1 MTQVVIFDFDGTI
14 ANTLDSILKLFN
26 EIASD
31 HDLPVIKDSD
41 KEKVRNLSAREL
53 ISEYHI
59 SPWKL
64 LQLTKSILPKLKNNI
79 KDISIVVG
87 MIEVF
92 KDLKKRGIKIG
103 IVTSNSQ
110 ENVEL
115 FLKSQ
120 NVTQIDFIHSEKS
133 LFGKGKVLNHL
144 IKDQKLNRQE
154 VVYIGD
160 EVRDIEAA
168 RTAGISIIAVTWGFN
183 SEKRLEQSKPDYL
196 ITKPKQILQKVDS
209 RG

>member
-31 HDLPVIKDSD
+31 YNLPIIKDSD
-41 KEKVRNLSAREL
+41 KEKIRNFSAKEL
-53 ISEYHI
+53 VKEYRI

-64 LQLTKSILPKLKNNI
+64 LQLTKDILPKLKKNI
-79 KDISIVVG
+79 KDISIVEG
-87 MIEVF
+87 MADVF
-92 KDLKKRGIKIG
+92 QDLEKLEIKIG
-103 IVTSNSQ
+103 IVTSNSK

-115 FLKSQ
+115 FLANQHIS
-120 NVTQIDFIHSEKS
+120 QIDFIHSEKS
-133 LFGKGKVLNHL
+133 LFGKGRVLSHL
-144 IKDQKLNRQE
+144 IKEQKLNKER
-154 VVYIGD
+154 VVYVGD

-168 RTAGISIIAVTWGFN
+168 RKAGIPVIAVTWGFN
-183 SEKRLEQSKPDYL
+183 SEKRLQQSKPDYL
-196 ITKPKQILQKVDS
+196 VTNPQQILEKVDS